1 MATRKG
7 GGRVGEKSDRANDSQ
22 LKFHK
27 LLTSGARAVGM
38 TSQDLLSVIHRK
50 IQSMGGCSLH
60 FFFITDSSSS
70 QMFRAIQL
78 PPHYFRNFTAETI
91 Q

>member
-38 TSQDLLSVIHRK
+38 TSQDVLSA
-50 IQSMGGCSLH
+50 
-60 FFFITDSSSS
+60 FIE
-70 QMFRAIQL
+70 RYKA
-78 PPHYFRNFTAETI
+78 
-91 Q
+91 